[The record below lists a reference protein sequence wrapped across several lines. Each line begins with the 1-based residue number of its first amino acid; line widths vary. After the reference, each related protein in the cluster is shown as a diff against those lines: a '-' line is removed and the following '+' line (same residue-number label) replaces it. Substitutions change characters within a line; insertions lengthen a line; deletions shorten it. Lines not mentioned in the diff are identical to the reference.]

1 MQNYTKKYILKRF
14 LKEYVFLYKTRLII
28 STICMIVVAV
38 SLAAQVQLVEPTI
51 NGALGG
57 NGMIYVYMIAGA
69 FLIIAVVKG
78 LASYV
83 QNVFMQH
90 ILLSVER
97 HLKKDM
103 YRALMRADISY
114 LEGQGTAK
122 HLARFSSDLGNLTN
136 LIKSFFLGII
146 KESLSAITLFMVMF
160 YNSYQMTIFAF
171 FVLPLTL
178 LPIIKI
184 SRKLESMSLESLERI
199 GDMTGTL
206 DDTLKG
212 ARQIKSYNLL
222 SYATKMVSN
231 TFDKVF
237 AVSLKAERTSALA
250 NPVLELSTG
259 LIVACVLVWGGY
271 LVQTG
276 QLDAGRFMA
285 FFVALTTAYQP
296 IKSLANLNLI
306 LSAGIASAKRVFSI
320 MDMVPSIRNSKGS
333 QPLKFKVG
341 NIKFNNIDFDYE
353 TRKNILKNISIDV
366 KSGQSISLVGP
377 SGGGKST
384 LLNLMPRF
392 FDPVKGTI
400 EIDGQ
405 DIKTVTLESLR
416 DVVSLVSQ
424 ETILFNTT
432 IRDNVMIGRED
443 ASEEEIIQALK
454 DASAWKFVQSMQ
466 DGIDSKVGERGLQL
480 SGGQRQRI
488 SIARAFL
495 KNAPILLLDEATS
508 ALDTESEHQIQEAL
522 GKLSQGRTTISI
534 AHRLSTIQNSDMIY
548 VIDNGRVVENG
559 THAHLKEKNGI
570 YTSLCSKQEV

>member
-1 MQNYTKKYILKRF
+1 MQKYTKKYIIKRF
-14 LKEYVFLYKTRLII
+14 LSNYVLLYKKRLIVAI
-28 STICMIVVAV
+28 ICMLLVAL

-51 NGALGG
+51 NDALGG
-57 NGMIYVYMIAGA
+57 KGMTYVYMIGA
-69 FLIIAVVKG
+69 VFLIIGIVKG
-78 LASYV
+78 VASYV

-90 ILLSVER
+90 IVLSVER

-114 LEGQGTAK
+114 LEGEGTAV
-122 HLARFSSDLGNLTN
+122 HLARFSSDLSNLTN

-146 KESLSAITLFMVMF
+146 KESFSAITLFAVMF

-178 LPIIKI
+178 WPIIRI
-184 SRKLESMSLESLERI
+184 SRKLESMSLEQLESI
-199 GDMTGTL
+199 GDMTSTL

-222 SYATKMVSN
+222 SYATGTVSK
-231 TFDKVF
+231 TFDKLF
-237 AVSLKAERTSALA
+237 TISLRAQKTSALA
-250 NPVLELSTG
+250 HPVLELSTG
-259 LIVACVLVWGGY
+259 IIVAFVLVWGGH
-271 LVQTG
+271 LVYTE
-276 QLDAGRFMA
+276 QLDSGRFIA
-285 FFVALTTAYQP
+285 FFVALISAYRP
-296 IKSLANLNLI
+296 IRSLTNLNLI
-306 LSAGIASAKRVFSI
+306 LSSGVASAKRVFHI
-320 MDMVPSIRNSKGS
+320 LDMVPSISNIKGS

-353 TRKNILKNISIDV
+353 TRKNILKNISIDI
-366 KSGQSISLVGP
+366 KSGQTIALVGP

-416 DVVSLVSQ
+416 SVVSLVSQ

-432 IRDNVMIGRED
+432 IRDNVMIGREG

-454 DASAWKFVQSMQ
+454 DASAWDFVQKMY
-466 DGIDSKVGERGLQL
+466 DGINSKVGERGLQL

-495 KNAPILLLDEATS
+495 KSAPILLLDEATS
-508 ALDTESEHQIQEAL
+508 ALDTESEYQIQEAL
-522 GKLSQGRTTISI
+522 RKLSQGRTTITI

-548 VIDNGRVVENG
+548 VIDNGMVMEKG
-559 THAHLKEKNGI
+559 THTQLKEKNGI
-570 YTSLCSKQEV
+570 YRSLCSKQKL